1 MSDNALPRDVI
12 ADTKRWVVKIGSS
25 LITDDGRGLQQAHM
39 DDWVAQVAALRE
51 SGHQVVLVSSGA
63 VAEGMVRLGWK
74 QRPSSVHE
82 LQAAAAVGQMGLIQA
97 WESRFR
103 EHGLHTAQILL
114 THEDVRDRRR
124 YLNARST
131 LMALLDLGIV
141 PVVNENDTVA
151 TDEIRLGD
159 NDTLAALTANL
170 IEADLL
176 VLLTDQ
182 SGLFD
187 ADPRSHPG
195 AKLIADAKAG
205 DERLLAM
212 AGGSAGALGR
222 GGMRTKLTAAEWAA
236 QSGAHTVITDG
247 REPAVLTRISQGEAI
262 GTLLRPGKRR
272 LAARKRWIAGLARP
286 RGSLIIDDGAATA
299 LRKGGRSLL
308 PVGVSAIEGEFK
320 RGDLVICV
328 DASGGEVARGLV
340 NYDVREARLL
350 IGQASDARAAILG
363 YPGEAELVHRDNLV
377 LTE

>member
-1 MSDNALPRDVI
+1 
-12 ADTKRWVVKIGSS
+12 
-25 LITDDGRGLQQAHM
+25 
-39 DDWVAQVAALRE
+39 
-51 SGHQVVLVSSGA
+51 
-63 VAEGMVRLGWK
+63 
-74 QRPSSVHE
+74 
-82 LQAAAAVGQMGLIQA
+82 
-97 WESRFR
+97 
-103 EHGLHTAQILL
+103 
-114 THEDVRDRRR
+114 
-124 YLNARST
+124 
-131 LMALLDLGIV
+131 
-141 PVVNENDTVA
+141 
-151 TDEIRLGD
+151 
-159 NDTLAALTANL
+159 
-170 IEADLL
+170 
-176 VLLTDQ
+176 
-182 SGLFD
+182 
-187 ADPRSHPG
+187 
-195 AKLIADAKAG
+195 
-205 DERLLAM
+205 
-212 AGGSAGALGR
+212 
-222 GGMRTKLTAAEWAA
+222 MRTKLTAAEWAA